1 MTSPQSPLERVRTTN
16 PVPVPIEP
24 DWDLIKQFVE
34 RASADA
40 DRAHARSPR
49 PGTRTDAS
57 WSGRGSH
64 HAHRRLLGAFAL
76 CLVLAASA
84 VVTIAPW
91 SGDPGFLARAAAAL
105 TPPGT
110 GAVLYERW
118 EHLIT
123 PEPGNPALSERT
135 TFGPEELW
143 IEGKAPHRYRTI
155 LEPGDHAGVGS
166 RPGGAGLADTYG
178 VNLGYAGGFNL
189 ARGESELLN
198 YLQRKLSGQPLELG
212 GALQAQTGRTLP
224 GTVLP
229 TLTFLAPS
237 ELLSAHLRV
246 TLGAT
251 LPGPHD
257 QAIENGTDPASALR
271 TAISE
276 GRAHEAGTAQLDGR
290 TVQRINLDLPSTLP
304 ADAPPLPADAPPVTH
319 SEAYAEVEPETLH
332 PVQIVFGRN
341 AYRFLAYEHLPAT
354 AANLAL
360 ADIRAQHPNATV
372 SNPDARAAVKPMLR
386 RHARPATR
394 PHSH

>member
-1 MTSPQSPLERVRTTN
+1 MTSAKSPLERVRAAN
-16 PVPVPIEP
+16 PVPAPVEP
-24 DWDLIKQFVE
+24 DWGRIRELVE
-34 RASADA
+34 RACADS
-40 DRAHARSPR
+40 DRGHARSPR
-49 PGTRTDAS
+49 PAPRTDTAVS
-57 WSGRGSH
+57 SRRPHHVRRRILGGS
-64 HAHRRLLGAFAL
+64 AI

-84 VVTIAPW
+84 LVAIAPW

-105 TPPGT
+105 TPPGA

-118 EHLIT
+118 EHVIT
-123 PEPGNPALSERT
+123 PEPGNPAFKGKR

-143 IEGKAPHRYRTI
+143 IEGKSPHRYRTI
-155 LEPGDHAGVGS
+155 LEPGDGARVVS

-212 GALQAQTGRTLP
+212 GTLEVPTGKTLP
-224 GTVLP
+224 GMVLP

-237 ELLSAHLRV
+237 RFLSAHLRV

-257 QAIENGTDPASALR
+257 QAIENGADPASALR

-276 GRAHEAGTAQLDGR
+276 GRAHEAGTTQLDGH
-290 TVQRINLDLPSTLP
+290 TVRRIALDLPSTLP
-304 ADAPPLPADAPPVTH
+304 ADAPRLPADAPVMTH
-319 SEAYAEVEPETLH
+319 SEAYADVEPETFH
-332 PVQIVFGRN
+332 PVEIVFGRD
-341 AYRFLAYEHLPAT
+341 AYRFLAYQYLPAS

-360 ADIRAQHPNATV
+360 ADIRAQHPEARV
-372 SNPDARAAVKPMLR
+372 SRQYSLP
-386 RHARPATR
+386 
-394 PHSH
+394 